1 MRSSVFSM
9 ISLVSHSPKM
19 AQPSGMEARASF
31 SSAIVQVVRS
41 PSCFRE
47 PMTVLMA
54 KVSKTW

>member
-1 MRSSVFSM
+1 ML
-9 ISLVSHSPKM
+9 SLVSHSPKM